1 MAGKGLEAIVTNI
14 ANRLGDIEV
23 AIDEIYYG
31 NPTKKNRG
39 LKLPGMTGK
48 VNGVLP
54 IAQEIAKVDLC
65 NILIYLLSNADLTKI
80 PGKDSKIGKKVEE
93 LKEKAKKLNIDID
106 SGQLTNKVI
115 SPSKLSKIKESLDI
129 ITLGI
134 DNEVVAVV
142 PQLANAKNYIDD
154 VRGSISP
161 YTNLN
166 TVPSADVQ
174 RIMGK
179 IRGVQSTMQSITS
192 ISNVQDLT
200 DFVSRAANININNQL
215 RELQK
220 IINPSQ
226 ILPAFRAIAALLK
239 SINQIALKLLNF
251 IRILQSI
258 VTQAQALIRVLEII
272 IKILKLIPLPNMFTV
287 VALTQ
292 KFSDILRKVSEF
304 LENMKKR
311 LAQISK
317 LIEQIYT
324 TAIDITAKIGE
335 LNIIVQNIISNLEIC
350 APTKDSPITKE
361 LKDTKELLTGTV
373 DKLKSFTTTY
383 ASALNDRNKQIF
395 NGYTLEILEEELVD
409 EGIKYKRRKAI
420 ALDSR
425 GVLVAETQLTFATD
439 TLLLFEELKLLLR
452 DRGLA
457 LGSSEAVPGLE
468 LSDKALFESIGLIDE
483 AALTQTTS
491 QANAEVSSFIT
502 GIKKGGRKF
511 KRRIRQITSQFATDS
526 AEQLKGNAQS
536 GRFTGARSTALPVQ
550 SR

>member
-31 NPTKKNRG
+31 NPTRKNRG
-39 LKLPGMTGK
+39 LKIPGTTGK

-54 IAQEIAKVDLC
+54 IAQEIAKIDLC
-65 NILIYLLSNADLTKI
+65 NILIYALSKVDLTKV

-93 LKEKAKKLNIDID
+93 LREKAKKLNIDID
-106 SGQLTNKVI
+106 SGQLANKVI

-129 ITLGI
+129 ITTGI
-134 DNEVVAVV
+134 DDEVVAVI

-154 VRGSISP
+154 VRGSISS

-166 TVPSADVQ
+166 TIPNADVQ

-192 ISNVQDLT
+192 ISNAQDLV

-215 RELQK
+215 QQLQK
-220 IINPSQ
+220 IINPAQ

-239 SINQIALKLLNF
+239 AVNQIALTLLNF

-258 VTQAQALIRVLEII
+258 ITAAQAIIKVLEII
-272 IKILKLIPLPNMFTV
+272 IKILKLIPLPNIFTV

-304 LENMKKR
+304 LDTVKKR

-324 TAIDITAKIGE
+324 TAIDLIAKIQE
-335 LNIIVQNIISNLEIC
+335 LSAIVQSIISNLEIC
-350 APTKDSPITKE
+350 APTKDSPITKD
-361 LKDTKELLTGTV
+361 LKDTTALLSSTV
-373 DKLKSFTTTY
+373 DKLKVFTATY
-383 ASALNDRNKQIF
+383 ASAENNKNKQTF
-395 NGYTLEILEEELVD
+395 AGYTLEILEEELVD
-409 EGIKYKRRKAI
+409 EGVKYKRRKAI

-439 TLLLFEELKLLLR
+439 ILLLFEELKLILR
-452 DRGLA
+452 DKGLA
-457 LGSSEAVPGLE
+457 LDSGIIAPGLE
-468 LSDKALFESIGLIDE
+468 LSDKALYESIGLTDE
-483 AALTQTTS
+483 ATVTQTTA
-491 QANAEVSSFIT
+491 QANAEVASFIK
-502 GIKKGGRKF
+502 GIRKGGRRF
-511 KRRIRQITSQFATDS
+511 RRRIRQIMSQFATNS
-526 AEQLKGNAQS
+526 AEQLKNNAQS
-536 GRFTGARSTALPVQ
+536 GKFKGVRPTALPIQ